1 MEYRYVQTN
10 KFKTKFDRYKD
21 STKVLVEHV
30 IDILRMLDSI
40 HDLVDRPEM
49 LKRYKKEKDAL
60 FVLLKATNI
69 SIYITHIFGDD
80 YRVRYID
87 FCENVLGISSK
98 TYNNIKEMKTQMH
111 SYLSENF
118 FFIGMMNNSRRR
130 LITYRSDLN
139 QQMKNITPTMLHKEL
154 EVESMTNGA
163 GFVINATKYSIDS
176 NMRLRTKSFFENNQY
191 LTFSQLLDPSSTAVK
206 FKKYL
211 FHIQNDLT
219 ILTDEGNLLNK
230 KIDYLN
236 QINDEKPLLLKIF
249 TFYEMFN
256 KFEYY
261 YICKAKIIKDMMINH
276 RNNRKNNRINHIMT
290 FLGPKEVQ
298 NLSLLCFRIPY
309 TNHNHDISILP
320 IYILNDEPLIS
331 QVRGKRTLDTQIKKL
346 IYSKYTEMLNPHLQK
361 TRYDIYAASS
371 FRDTSTKLSIEKL
384 LNEYKNKSSQDVE
397 DKKKIMRICLDYKR
411 SFDSVQMLYHSYI
424 NSKDLFNAD
433 ILFMKNEEDQQHF
446 QILAKSSIIT
456 HDILA
461 GLFGIIF
468 GAKLY
473 LEYRGT
479 YRHYSDDSLKSN
491 AIRSIEKQQEQIK
504 MLGDAQFLIQRLNN
518 YPNKVK
524 RLLNLT
530 KPGWNAL
537 KNNVNALVSQQT
549 NLTNVQMQEVKNGY
563 TKLTAMEDELEDAI
577 TEIEGYLLNE
587 KTINNI
593 ELQALAGLIILP
605 KKIIRYTTNNSNTSN
620 NLMNLQKN
628 NLKNEPERKK
638 LKRTRN

>member
-1 MEYRYVQTN
+1 M
-10 KFKTKFDRYKD
+10 
-21 STKVLVEHV
+21 
-30 IDILRMLDSI
+30 
-40 HDLVDRPEM
+40 
-49 LKRYKKEKDAL
+49 
-60 FVLLKATNI
+60 
-69 SIYITHIFGDD
+69 
-80 YRVRYID
+80 
-87 FCENVLGISSK
+87 
-98 TYNNIKEMKTQMH
+98 
-111 SYLSENF
+111 
-118 FFIGMMNNSRRR
+118 
-130 LITYRSDLN
+130 
-139 QQMKNITPTMLHKEL
+139 
-154 EVESMTNGA
+154 
-163 GFVINATKYSIDS
+163 
-176 NMRLRTKSFFENNQY
+176 
-191 LTFSQLLDPSSTAVK
+191 
-206 FKKYL
+206 
-211 FHIQNDLT
+211 
-219 ILTDEGNLLNK
+219 
-230 KIDYLN
+230 
-236 QINDEKPLLLKIF
+236 
-249 TFYEMFN
+249 
-256 KFEYY
+256 
-261 YICKAKIIKDMMINH
+261 
-276 RNNRKNNRINHIMT
+276 
-290 FLGPKEVQ
+290 
-298 NLSLLCFRIPY
+298 
-309 TNHNHDISILP
+309 
-320 IYILNDEPLIS
+320 
-331 QVRGKRTLDTQIKKL
+331 
-346 IYSKYTEMLNPHLQK
+346 
-361 TRYDIYAASS
+361 
-371 FRDTSTKLSIEKL
+371 
-384 LNEYKNKSSQDVE
+384 
-397 DKKKIMRICLDYKR
+397 
-411 SFDSVQMLYHSYI
+411 
-424 NSKDLFNAD
+424 
-433 ILFMKNEEDQQHF
+433 
-446 QILAKSSIIT
+446 AKSSIIT